1 MTMRP
6 PVSDLPLALE
16 DVSVLVRDVALVRGL
31 TLRIGAGAPTVLV
44 GPNGSGKSTVI
55 RLAMGL
61 IAPTAGRISWGGR
74 AESNGRRRAMVFQR
88 PVMLRR
94 SAAGNVAYALHAAGV
109 ARDARA
115 ARTAELLAQV
125 GLAHVAERPARR
137 LSGGEQQR
145 LALSRALARD
155 PEILFLDEPTASLDP
170 AATKAGEDIIR
181 VIAQSGV
188 KIVMA
193 THDLGQA
200 RRLAGEIAF
209 MLRGTPHECI
219 DAERF
224 FTAPATPE
232 AAAFIRGDLV
242 I

>member
-1 MTMRP
+1 MRP
-6 PVSDLPLALE
+6 PVSDLPLAFE
-16 DVSVLVRDVALVRGL
+16 DVTHLARGVATVRGL
-31 TLRIGAGAPTVLV
+31 TLTIGAGAPTVLV
-44 GPNGSGKSTVI
+44 GPNGSGKSTLL

-61 IAPTAGRISWGGR
+61 IAPTSGRVTWGGR
-74 AESNGRRRAMVFQR
+74 AESDGARRAMVFQR

-94 SAAGNVAYALHAAGV
+94 SAAGNIAYALAAAGFGRAV
-109 ARDARA
+109 RA
-115 ARTAELLAQV
+115 ARTAGLLAQV
-125 GLAHVAERPARR
+125 GLSYVADRPARR

-145 LALSRALARD
+145 LALARALARE
-155 PEILFLDEPTASLDP
+155 PEILLLDEPTASLDP
-170 AATKAGEDIIR
+170 AATKAVEDIVR
-181 VIAQSGV
+181 AIAASGV

-200 RRLAGEIAF
+200 HRLAGEIAF
-209 MLRGTPHECI
+209 MLRGTVHEC
-219 DAERF
+219 AEAGRF